1 MELTSGIFKKSNWLS
16 KSKMPTTGQNEFY
29 YLIALFFIAAALRL
43 IPPLILGTFPF
54 YDPIDYSNNTRAFPT
69 SNDFF
74 KKSYLRQS
82 HAGFRAYLIVLFL
95 FTDIPL
101 DFIVVYFPPIFNSLS
116 VFPMYLLSKILLRNS
131 KSALTATLFFSV
143 TEIIVLRQSYL
154 IPEGF
159 AISIMLLVIYSF
171 VKAVYS
177 HNFVNY
183 SIVSAI
189 LFYCLCSFHNLTA
202 TMTLVPILLPLFL
215 YPFVVLRVKR
225 SNDQSTLIISPERAR
240 KLVIT
245 IIILTAVWLYWAKEA
260 QYSDFMAS
268 FISLDIEAIL
278 ISFGGQAQPS
288 SETFSEHYYATQ
300 QTTILDLAAMG
311 GGSILIFLVAV
322 LGFIKLLRRP
332 RKDFR
337 FFILACWAILMFL
350 NFGLN
355 LLIDTLFSA
364 RTYGQQVYRAW
375 VFLIIPLL
383 FFASIR
389 LTEIRHNTP
398 YLVIN
403 LSLLLILV
411 FSTTWFLEFL
421 MESFPHV

>member
-1 MELTSGIFKKSNWLS
+1 
-16 KSKMPTTGQNEFY
+16 
-29 YLIALFFIAAALRL
+29 
-43 IPPLILGTFPF
+43 
-54 YDPIDYSNNTRAFPT
+54 
-69 SNDFF
+69 
-74 KKSYLRQS
+74 
-82 HAGFRAYLIVLFL
+82 
-95 FTDIPL
+95 FTDLPL
-101 DFIVVYFPPIFNSLS
+101 DFIVVYFPSIFNSLS
-116 VFPMYLLSKILLRNS
+116 VFPMYLLSKILLRSS

-159 AISIMLLVIYSF
+159 AISIMLLVIYLF

-177 HNFVNY
+177 HNFVIY

-215 YPFVVLRVKR
+215 YPFVSFRVKR
-225 SNDQSTLIISPERAR
+225 SSDQGTLIISPEQTR

-245 IIILTAVWLYWAKEA
+245 IIILTAVWLYWAKED
-260 QYSDFMAS
+260 QYSGFITS

-278 ISFGGQAQPS
+278 VSLGGQTQPS

-300 QTTILDLAAMG
+300 RTTVFDLVAMA
-311 GGSILIFLVAV
+311 GGSILIFLIAV
-322 LGFIKLLRRP
+322 LGFIRSLKRP

-337 FFILACWAILMFL
+337 LFILSCWAFMMFL

-364 RTYGQQVYRAW
+364 STYGQQVYRAW

-389 LTEIRHNTP
+389 LAEIRSNTS

-403 LSLLLILV
+403 LSLLLVLV